1 MTGSGSTGRRGD
13 LVLLGLCVALA
24 LALPATAAARVPP
37 GFFGTSPQTTL
48 GTQDFQRMGSLGL
61 TVRVPV
67 YWFEVEPERGR
78 YEFDQLDT
86 TIAAAAAAGVR
97 VLPFVYGSPSWV
109 SDQAAVP
116 PLSGGASR
124 AWRDIL
130 AHLVRRYGPRGSFW
144 EGRPV
149 RRPVRR
155 WQIWNE
161 PNFPIFWR
169 PRPSPA
175 GYVRLLRTSAQTIRR
190 LDPAARIVAAGV
202 APVEDGMYPWT
213 FLRRMY
219 QVPGATRAFD
229 IAALHPYATS
239 LRSLEYELRHVR
251 QAMARGG
258 DGSKPL
264 LITEFGVASDGA
276 RPNPFD
282 KGAQGQAR
290 FLESAYRLLLSKR
303 QRWRLAGAYW
313 FTWEDVSTSD
323 PYCIFCQYAGLFDAK
338 GDPKPAWWSLRRTI
352 ARAGA
357 VR

>member
-1 MTGSGSTGRRGD
+1 
-13 LVLLGLCVALA
+13 LGICLA
-24 LALPATAAARVPP
+24 LPLTLPATAAAGVPP

-48 GTQDFQRMGSLGL
+48 TPQDFRRMASLGL

-67 YWFEVEPERGR
+67 YWFEVEPQRGR
-78 YEFDQLDT
+78 FEFDKLDT
-86 TIAAAAAAGVR
+86 TAAAAAAAGLR

-109 SDQAAVP
+109 SDRAAVP
-116 PLSGGASR
+116 PLDGGASR
-124 AWRDIL
+124 AWREFL
-130 AHLVRRYGPRGSFW
+130 AHLVRRYGTGGSFW
-144 EGRPV
+144 RGRSN
-149 RRPVRR
+149 RRPIRR

-175 GYVRLLRTSAQTIRR
+175 GYVRLLRTSAQVIRR

-213 FLRRMY
+213 FVRRMY
-219 QVPGATRAFD
+219 RIPGAGRAFD

-239 LRSLEYELRHVR
+239 LGSLEYELRRVR

-258 DGSKPL
+258 DDSKPL
-264 LITEFGVASDGA
+264 LVTEIGVASDGV

-290 FLESAYRLLLSKR
+290 FLEDAYRLLLSKR
-303 QRWRLAGAYW
+303 RRWRLAGAYW
-313 FTWEDVSTSD
+313 FTWQDVSTSD
-323 PYCIFCQYAGLFDAK
+323 PYCVFCQYAGLFDAK
-338 GDPKPAWWSLRRTI
+338 DDPKPAWWALRRTI